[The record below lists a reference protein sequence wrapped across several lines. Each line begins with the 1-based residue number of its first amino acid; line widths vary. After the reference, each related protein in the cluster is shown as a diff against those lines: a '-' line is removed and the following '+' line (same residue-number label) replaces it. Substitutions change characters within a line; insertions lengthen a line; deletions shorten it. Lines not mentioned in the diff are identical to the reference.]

1 MMADEFESIFSR
13 AGLMGDQLNTR
24 EVAIAFTT
32 AIMAE
37 TDELN
42 NDKHL
47 KAYFV
52 EFIEAFA
59 RVCDILSLPTLYDE
73 EVILHA

>member
-1 MMADEFESIFSR
+1 MIGER
-13 AGLMGDQLNTR
+13 LTTR
-24 EVAIAFTT
+24 DIAIAFTT
-32 AIMAE
+32 SIMTE

-47 KAYFV
+47 KALFV

-59 RVCDILSLPTLYDE
+59 RVCEHLSLPPPFDDE
-73 EVILHA
+73 VSY

>member
-1 MMADEFESIFSR
+1 MT
-13 AGLMGDQLNTR
+13 Q
-24 EVAIAFTT
+24 
-32 AIMAE
+32 

-47 KAYFV
+47 KAFFV

-59 RVCDILSLPTLYDE
+59 RICDKLSIAPLYDE
-73 EVILHA
+73 EVYYYLLI

>member
-1 MMADEFESIFSR
+1 M
-13 AGLMGDQLNTR
+13 T
-24 EVAIAFTT
+24 
-32 AIMAE
+32 E

-47 KAYFV
+47 KAFFV

-59 RVCDILSLPTLYDE
+59 RVCDHLSLPPPFDDE
-73 EVILHA
+73 VNCFDNFKG